1 MSLQSLQDY
10 EIATLMRIALWLQEQ
25 GFQTEIHRYPS
36 GGVWGGMVKFRM
48 MLKDSYGH
56 PSQKDLAVVWKMKG
70 NQYCLYDTWLNHVD
84 MPGLTKTITEIL
96 DENHGFI

>member
-1 MSLQSLQDY
+1 MKLRQLSFLAFLN
-10 EIATLMRIALWLQEQ
+10 AT
-25 GFQTEIHRYPS
+25 S
-36 GGVWGGMVKFRM
+36 SGMVKFRM